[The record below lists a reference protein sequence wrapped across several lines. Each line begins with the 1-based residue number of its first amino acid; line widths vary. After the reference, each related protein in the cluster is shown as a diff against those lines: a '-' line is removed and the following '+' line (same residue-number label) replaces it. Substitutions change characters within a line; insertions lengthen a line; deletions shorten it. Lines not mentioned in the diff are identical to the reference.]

1 MRSRDS
7 STKPATAAV
16 DGQAPPAARVQP
28 GPGADVSVRTV
39 EEFVEFLAALE
50 AVFGP
55 DDRPRP
61 PTTGHRFLL

>member
-1 MRSRDS
+1 MGEIPERSLLDPDR
-7 STKPATAAV
+7 P
-16 DGQAPPAARVQP
+16 
-28 GPGADVSVRTV
+28 VRSI

-61 PTTGHRFLL
+61 PMTGGRFRL